1 MRMTVEIFSAGSLVD
16 TIVIEARSVEAAK
29 AAAQNLV
36 DAADLPVQGYRIVT
50 EEGQEL
56 LPYQDRKG
64 H

>member
-1 MRMTVEIFSAGSLVD
+1 MTVEIFSAGSLVD
-16 TIVIEARSVEAAK
+16 TIVIEAPSVEAAK

-50 EEGQEL
+50 EDGQEL